1 MYPTS
6 IIIIGYVFVI
16 LAIVSGISYFLKPFI
31 RKLIWGVSGSI
42 LIIVIGYFALLP
54 ILVESQTNEAI
65 GKLNTYLTTI
75 YPNEKWE
82 IIDTDDDEL
91 KTTVELHVIIENEY
105 EIVYAYYIKDEKIG
119 QSDFWSQSGESSEE
133 LIAKGFEPIHLE
145 VDEK

>member
-6 IIIIGYVFVI
+6 IIIIGYVFII
-16 LAIVSGISYFLKPFI
+16 LVIVSGISYFLKPFI
-31 RKLIWGVSGSI
+31 RRLIWGISVSI

-82 IIDTDDDEL
+82 INDTDDDQL
-91 KTTVELHVIIENEY
+91 KTTVELHVIFENEY
-105 EIVYAYYIKDEKIG
+105 EIVYAYYIKDKEIG
-119 QSDFWSQSGESSEE
+119 QSDFWSQSGASSEE
-133 LIAKGFEPIHLE
+133 LIAEGFVPIHLE
-145 VDEK
+145 VDGK